1 MEARLDHLVCWV
13 ADPSAAL
20 RFYEQVVGLPG
31 VRAEEF
37 REGKAG
43 FPSVRVAPETIL
55 DLMAYESATG
65 VDEGT
70 GVRGTAGHPLNH
82 FCLAVNREDFDALQV
97 RLKQHEIEVTGTGT
111 NSFGAQGIAPE
122 AIYFPDPDGNV
133 IEVRYYE

>member
-13 ADPSAAL
+13 ADPAASL
-20 RFYEQVVGLPG
+20 RFYERVVGLPG

-37 REGKAG
+37 REGRAG
-43 FPSVRVAPETIL
+43 FPSVRVASETIL
-55 DLMAYESATG
+55 DLMPYESARG

-82 FCLAVNREDFDALQV
+82 FCLAVDREDFDALQV
-97 RLKQHEIEVTGTGT
+97 RLKQNEVEVTGTGT
-111 NSFGAQGIAPE
+111 NSFGARGIAPE
-122 AIYFPDPDGNV
+122 TIYFADPDGNV